1 MSEEIPSRYQHPRRF
16 FSIPGIILG
25 LALGIAA
32 GLVFT
37 WALAPVQE
45 FDTEP
50 WQLKADA
57 KDQYIVAIALNYGH
71 DDDLAGAFNRL
82 VGLQLPDDPIQA
94 VADAACRLAT
104 TGYVNS
110 SGGLHAVRAM
120 MKLYQLQ
127 GRTGCADTLISSDDG
142 QPGSVVTIELPTPTP
157 TLTPPPSKTPTPVSL
172 FPTPTTVVVNVPTV
186 PPQNDFDLISVT
198 TLTCSTALSGVITVE
213 VYDYDGSTGL
223 PGKEIRARWDTG
235 ESRFFT
241 GLKPER
247 SPAYADFQMETG
259 KDYIVDMP
267 GHADPVPQPLSAV
280 PCSAPTGER
289 AIISYRVVFRSNG

>member
-16 FSIPGIILG
+16 FSIPGIVVG
-25 LALGIAA
+25 LILGIAA
-32 GLVFT
+32 GLFFT
-37 WALAPVQE
+37 WTLAPVQE

-57 KDQYIVAIALNYGH
+57 KDPYIVAIALNYGH
-71 DDDLAGAFNRL
+71 DNDLAGAINRL
-82 VGLQLPDDPIQA
+82 VGLQLPGDPIQA

-110 SGGLHAVRAM
+110 SGGLHAVRVM
-120 MKLYQLQ
+120 MKLYQPQ
-127 GRTGCADTLISSDDG
+127 GRAGCADTLITSDNG
-142 QPGSVVTIELPTPTP
+142 QPGSVVTIELPTP
-157 TLTPPPSKTPTPVSL
+157 TLTPPPSKTPTPVAAVAT
-172 FPTPTTVVVNVPTV
+172 PTPMLVIVPSV

-198 TLTCSTALSGVITVE
+198 PLTCSTALSGVITVE
-213 VYDYDGSTGL
+213 VYDADATTGL

-241 GLKPER
+241 GLMPDK
-247 SPAYADFQMETG
+247 SPAYADFQMEAG
-259 KDYIVDMP
+259 KDYIIDMP
-267 GHADPVPQPLSAV
+267 GHADPVPQPLSAS
-280 PCSAPTGER
+280 PCATDTGER